1 MSAYMLTL
9 MRLGKQDLR
18 LLKQR
23 PHYPTGILKRSFVS
37 TVRPTVHNNPSRK
50 QSFPKTFFNPKFKN
64 TMQLFVFMTF
74 LKPEFFGNDFVTIIT

>member
-1 MSAYMLTL
+1 MSAYAFPYALAETS
-9 MRLGKQDLR
+9 
-18 LLKQR
+18 LKAAKAAS
-23 PHYPTGILKRSFVS
+23 HYPGGILKRSFVS